1 MQERDLHHV
10 HPHKSWANGFGSI
23 GFGGNAQIAFTLTRF
38 LLEPRSQSFLAKLPF
53 SKPTCSQ

>member
-1 MQERDLHHV
+1 M
-10 HPHKSWANGFGSI
+10 
-23 GFGGNAQIAFTLTRF
+23 GFGGNVQIAFTLTRF